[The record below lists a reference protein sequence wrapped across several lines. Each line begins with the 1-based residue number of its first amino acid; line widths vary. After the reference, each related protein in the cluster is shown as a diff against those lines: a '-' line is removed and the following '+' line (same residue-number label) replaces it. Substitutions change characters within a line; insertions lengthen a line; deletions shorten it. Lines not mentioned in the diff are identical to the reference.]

1 MPIRPPAALRT
12 LPVRGAA
19 STKSTPT
26 DKPPLAANR
35 CNSRTLIE
43 FRHPGLRSSGDR
55 MSDKSEEQLREVE
68 ATQQELKQSIER
80 SRELVDR
87 ARRQLEQLK
96 HGTTEH

>member
-1 MPIRPPAALRT
+1 
-12 LPVRGAA
+12 
-19 STKSTPT
+19 
-26 DKPPLAANR
+26 
-35 CNSRTLIE
+35 
-43 FRHPGLRSSGDR
+43 